1 VGGLTR
7 SASLSSFDEV
17 ARTAALDP
25 TALLREFDLPQRCLT
40 EPELR
45 IPVDSVRRLLEA
57 AADRS
62 GVEAFGLRLA
72 HARRLSDLGPLGL
85 LMREQPTLR
94 LALEACA
101 NYANRLNAAL
111 HFTIEES
118 SNVVILREDLILGR
132 PGPIR
137 QSAELAVGVVFRALR
152 TFMGPQWRP
161 LSVCF
166 SHDAPADRAEHDRFF
181 GCRVEFGHA
190 FNGIVCARRDLEV
203 ANPNADPGLA
213 RLARKMLDTY
223 PEQDADNITRQVQ
236 RLVVSLLGTGA
247 CSIDVVAQHLGVDR
261 RTVHRRLAQGGET
274 FSNIVA
280 GVRRELAIAF
290 LKDPNRN
297 LAEVSSL
304 LGFSSL
310 SGFSR
315 WHRQQFGKTPSAQR
329 TAVRRAPADRSVR
342 ARNRPR

>member
-1 VGGLTR
+1 MRSAGPFSRGALWVGEGGCVLTLGDIRLSFGDTTERSVGGLTR

-25 TALLREFDLPQRCLT
+25 SALLREFDLPQRCLT

-62 GVEAFGLRLA
+62 GVEAFGLRMA

-132 PGPIR
+132 
-137 QSAELAVGVVFRALR
+137 
-152 TFMGPQWRP
+152 
-161 LSVCF
+161 
-166 SHDAPADRAEHDRFF
+166 
-181 GCRVEFGHA
+181 
-190 FNGIVCARRDLEV
+190 
-203 ANPNADPGLA
+203 
-213 RLARKMLDTY
+213 
-223 PEQDADNITRQVQ
+223 
-236 RLVVSLLGTGA
+236 
-247 CSIDVVAQHLGVDR
+247 
-261 RTVHRRLAQGGET
+261 
-274 FSNIVA
+274 
-280 GVRRELAIAF
+280 
-290 LKDPNRN
+290 
-297 LAEVSSL
+297 
-304 LGFSSL
+304 
-310 SGFSR
+310 
-315 WHRQQFGKTPSAQR
+315 
-329 TAVRRAPADRSVR
+329 
-342 ARNRPR
+342 

>member
-1 VGGLTR
+1 MGGLTR
-7 SASLSSFDEV
+7 SASLSTFGEV
-17 ARTAALDP
+17 ARAAGLDP
-25 TALLREFDLPQRCLT
+25 NALLREFDLPLRCLT

-62 GVEAFGLRLA
+62 GVEAFGLRMA
-72 HARRLSDLGPLGL
+72 HARRLSDMGPLGL

-94 LALEACA
+94 LALETCT

-111 HFTIEES
+111 YFTLEES
-118 SNVVILREDLILGR
+118 ASIVILREDLILGR
-132 PGPIR
+132 PGPLR
-137 QSAELAVGVVFRALR
+137 QSAELAIGVVFRVL
-152 TFMGPQWRP
+152 TGFMGAGWRP

-166 SHDAPADRAEHDRFF
+166 SHDAPADRAEHDRLF
-181 GCRVEFGHA
+181 GCRVEFGQA
-190 FNGIVCARRDLEV
+190 FNGIVCSSRDLDV

-223 PEQDADNITRQVQ
+223 TRQDSDKLSTQVR
-236 RLVVSLLGTGA
+236 RLVVNLLGTGM
-247 CSIDVVAQHLGVDR
+247 CSIEVVAQHLGVDR
-261 RTVHRRLAQGGET
+261 RTIHRRLAHEGET
-274 FSNIVA
+274 FSAIVA
-280 GVRRELAIAF
+280 SVRRELATGF
-290 LKDPNRN
+290 LEDPNRN

-315 WHRQQFGKTPSAQR
+315 WHRQQFGKTASAQR
-329 TAVRRAPADRSVR
+329 RTSRRPL
-342 ARNRPR
+342 

>member
-1 VGGLTR
+1 VSGLTR
-7 SASLSSFDEV
+7 SAGLSSFDEV
-17 ARTAALDP
+17 ARTAGLDP
-25 TALLREFDLPQRCLT
+25 NALLREFDLPQRCLT

-45 IPVDSVRRLLEA
+45 VPVDSVRRLLEA

-72 HARRLSDLGPLGL
+72 KARRLSDMGPLGL

-111 HFTIEES
+111 YFTLEES
-118 SNVVILREDLILGR
+118 PNVVVLREDLILGR
-132 PGPIR
+132 PGPLR
-137 QSAELAVGVVFRALR
+137 QSAELAIGVVFRVLQ

-161 LSVCF
+161 LRVCF
-166 SHDAPADRAEHDRFF
+166 SHDAPTDRTEHDRLF

-190 FNGIVCARRDLEV
+190 FNGIVCSRRDLEV

-213 RLARKMLDTY
+213 RLARQMLETY
-223 PEQDADNITRQVQ
+223 PEQGSDKITTQVR

-247 CSIDVVAQHLGVDR
+247 CSIETVAQHLGVDR
-261 RTVHRRLAQGGET
+261 RTVHRRLTQEGET
-274 FSNIVA
+274 FSKIVA
-280 GVRRELAIAF
+280 SVRRELATGF
-290 LKDPNRN
+290 LEDPNRN
-297 LAEVSSL
+297 LAEISSL
-304 LGFSSL
+304 LGFSSI

-315 WHRQQFGKTPSAQR
+315 WHRQQFGRTASAQR
-329 TAVRRAPADRSVR
+329 TASRGAPKNRSARRRDQA
-342 ARNRPR
+342 